1 MGAPFRTKSLL
12 ASLLLCA
19 IANHVAAKPVVVED
33 VLGRKVTVDAPA
45 KRVMLGFYI
54 EDYFAV
60 AGDKGYDRLAGM
72 SRGWFVKSRPAT
84 WAMYVASKPQLAK
97 VPDVG
102 NVQDQTFSIE
112 KVMAAKPDVVVL
124 ADWQYKALGPEV
136 ARMEAAR
143 IPVVVVDYN
152 AQTLERHLAS
162 TRILGQISGET
173 DRAQRI
179 ANDYR
184 QVVETIT
191 QRVAKAKRTPP
202 RIYIELGDKGP
213 AEYSYTYGKNMWG
226 AMAQLAGGDNI
237 AQPFVK
243 DWGTIHPEQ
252 LMASK
257 PEVILIAGYESVTSP
272 SAMQIG
278 QDIAA
283 ASALQ
288 RLKGFT
294 QRPGW
299 ADLPAVKNQRVYAVY
314 HGATRSVMDAALLQY
329 VAKTL
334 YPDLF
339 RDLNPLATYLGFY
352 QRYLPIRPHGT
363 FMLGLNGSDKL

>member
-1 MGAPFRTKSLL
+1 
-12 ASLLLCA
+12 
-19 IANHVAAKPVVVED
+19 
-33 VLGRKVTVDAPA
+33 
-45 KRVMLGFYI
+45 
-54 EDYFAV
+54 
-60 AGDKGYDRLAGM
+60 
-72 SRGWFVKSRPAT
+72 
-84 WAMYVASKPQLAK
+84 
-97 VPDVG
+97 
-102 NVQDQTFSIE
+102 
-112 KVMAAKPDVVVL
+112 
-124 ADWQYKALGPEV
+124 
-136 ARMEAAR
+136 
-143 IPVVVVDYN
+143 
-152 AQTLERHLAS
+152 
-162 TRILGQISGET
+162 
-173 DRAQRI
+173 
-179 ANDYR
+179 
-184 QVVETIT
+184 
-191 QRVAKAKRTPP
+191 
-202 RIYIELGDKGP
+202 
-213 AEYSYTYGKNMWG
+213 
-226 AMAQLAGGDNI
+226 
-237 AQPFVK
+237 
-243 DWGTIHPEQ
+243 
-252 LMASK
+252 MASK

-294 QRPGW
+294 QRAGW